1 MSRSEKQNSG
11 VEIKMKKE
19 FPVLKTSGYTLI
31 ELMVVLAIVSVLVL
45 VSIPLFDSYMEQT
58 RVDELKA
65 TILKA
70 AASQEKYFAATG
82 KYSASAIDL
91 QKYDYPDLPNTK
103 MKLFTGVRIE
113 NGRGMIFWVNGSYDI
128 GKAERE
134 CWVYIGSSGEMR
146 RLTSSDPLPYN
157 DVDCD

>member
-1 MSRSEKQNSG
+1 MADFIFRQKG
-11 VEIKMKKE
+11 H
-19 FPVLKTSGYTLI
+19 TLI
-31 ELMVVLAIVSVLVL
+31 ELMVVLAIISVLV
-45 VSIPLFDSYMEQT
+45 VAAIPLFDSYMEQT
-58 RVDELKA
+58 RIDELKA

-91 QKYDYPDLPNTK
+91 QKYDYPPVTDTK
-103 MKLFTGVRIE
+103 MKLFTGVRI
-113 NGRGMIFWVNGSYDI
+113 NDGRGMTFWVNGSYDL

-146 RLTSSDPLPYN
+146 RLTSSDPLPFTAVN
-157 DVDCD
+157 CN